1 MFWMMM
7 YLLLFGGGLS
17 VDPSLFPPEDALRKA
32 VADPQRQ
39 ELVLAAQR
47 DVERAREALRAD
59 AIREYD
65 ALRKLSRDRAS
76 AEADWDAVF
85 GRMDRDWSQ
94 AESATLDALY
104 QMRAAMT
111 PEEWQAVFAPPWY
124 RRLLP

>member
-17 VDPSLFPPEDALRKA
+17 VDPSLFPPEDALREA
-32 VADPQRQ
+32 VTDPQRL
-39 ELVLAAQR
+39 ERVLAAQR

-59 AIREYD
+59 ATLGYD
-65 ALRKLSRDRAS
+65 ALRKLSSDRAS
-76 AEADWDAVF
+76 AEADWNAVF
-85 GRMDRDWSQ
+85 ERMDRDWSQ
-94 AESATLDALY
+94 AESVTLDSLY

-111 PEEWQAVFAPPWY
+111 PEEWQRVFAPPWF